1 MNIGKILA
9 VIDVKR
15 LRLRIE
21 MTFLQG
27 TVTAF
32 SHSSFYHRGS
42 AFKIVPCN
50 AMLHLVLSVDIKASE
65 QKTEKR
71 LLKMGE
77 PYKS

>member
-15 LRLRIE
+15 LRLRVE

-27 TVTAF
+27 TMTVF
-32 SHSSFYHRGS
+32 SHSSFYHIGS
-42 AFKIVPCN
+42 AFRIVLCN
-50 AMLHLVLSVDIKASE
+50 TMLNLVLSVDIKASE

-71 LLKMGE
+71 LLKMRE
-77 PYKS
+77 TYKS